1 MILCSYPSVDIEIG
15 GHSAVGED
23 GARLPE
29 TEVQQAMAKF
39 TIVYLDNVN
48 PKSEA
53 DFKRFFSHLQKI
65 RQLIIGEVQ
74 PGSLLI
80 TVRCT
85 SLEILENL
93 WQAYKSGELNEAA
106 ERYLITDELLKEY
119 ELREFKFITVIDE
132 EEYRRCKEELTQLE
146 GNHMVASSI
155 REVVWS
161 ETRRG
166 GCCQPQPCM
175 VEAGVETIQ
184 K

>member
-1 MILCSYPSVDIEIG
+1 MLCFHSSVDIEIR
-15 GHSAVGED
+15 GHSAVGEV
-23 GARLPE
+23 GASLPE
-29 TEVQQAMAKF
+29 AEVRQAMAKF
-39 TIVYLDNVN
+39 TNAYLDNVN
-48 PKSEA
+48 PKTKA
-53 DFKRFFSHLQKI
+53 DFKEFLLDLREI
-65 RQLIIGEVQ
+65 RGLIVGKVQ
-74 PGSLLI
+74 CGSLLI

-85 SLEILENL
+85 SLDILENL
-93 WQAYKSGELNEAA
+93 WQAYNSGELNEAA

-146 GNHMVASSI
+146 GNHLVASSI
-155 REVVWS
+155 WGFGWP

-166 GCCQPQPCM
+166 GCCPAQPCM